1 MFSSDNK
8 KPKQTTSMETSTQQ
22 NVIAKGTKIVGDI
35 ASEGPF
41 RIDGTVEG
49 NVKTSGKVVI
59 GKSGFIK
66 GTLQGENAD
75 FEGKFS
81 GKLILSGTLSLKT
94 TAHIEGEV
102 HTSKLAV
109 EPGATFNAT
118 CSMKGTVK
126 ALPNDPVKPK
136 QQEQQQAKATQVSQR
151 PERQA

>member
-8 KPKQTTSMETSTQQ
+8 KTKQTMETSTSQ
-22 NVIAKGTKIVGDI
+22 NIIAQGTKIVGDI
-35 ASEGPF
+35 ASQGAF

-49 NVKTSGKVVI
+49 NVKTSGKVVV

-81 GKLILSGTLSLKT
+81 GKLILSGTLSLKA

-102 HTSKLAV
+102 HITKLAV

-118 CSMKGTVK
+118 CSMKGAVK
-126 ALPNDPVKPK
+126 SLTNEPAKP
-136 QQEQQQAKATQVSQR
+136 QQTEASKR

>member
-1 MFSSDNK
+1 MFSSDSK
-8 KPKQTTSMETSTQQ
+8 KPKQHRSMETSTQQ
-22 NVIAKGTKIVGDI
+22 NVIAQGTKIVGDI
-35 ASEGPF
+35 ASQGPF

-49 NVKTSGKVVI
+49 NVKTSGKIVI

-81 GKLILSGTLSLKT
+81 GKLILSGTLSLKS

-102 HTSKLAV
+102 HTTKLAV

-126 ALPNDPVKPK
+126 ALSNESIKSK
-136 QQEQQQAKATQVSQR
+136 QPEQATQR
-151 PERQA
+151 TERQVQ

>member
-8 KPKQTTSMETSTQQ
+8 KPKQQKSMETSTQQ
-22 NVIAKGTKIVGDI
+22 NIIAQGTKIVGDI
-35 ASEGPF
+35 ASQGPF

-49 NVKTSGKVVI
+49 NVKTSGKIVI

-81 GKLILSGTLSLKT
+81 GKLILSGTLSLKS

-126 ALPNDPVKPK
+126 ALTNEPTKPK
-136 QQEQQQAKATQVSQR
+136 QPEQTTQR

>member
-1 MFSSDNK
+1 MFSSDSK
-8 KPKQTTSMETSTQQ
+8 KSKQYTTMETSTQQ
-22 NVIAKGTKIVGDI
+22 NIIAQGTKIVGDI
-35 ASEGPF
+35 ASQGPF
-41 RIDGTVEG
+41 RIDGIVEG
-49 NVKTSGKVVI
+49 NVKTSGKVVV
-59 GKSGFIK
+59 GKSGLIK

-81 GKLILSGTLSLKT
+81 GKLILTGTLSLKS

-126 ALPNDPVKPK
+126 SLSNEPVKSK
-136 QQEQQQAKATQVSQR
+136 QPEPQPQQVKTTQR
-151 PERQA
+151 PERQV

>member
-8 KPKQTTSMETSTQQ
+8 KSKYALSMETSTQQ
-22 NVIAKGTKIVGDI
+22 NIIAQGTKIVGDI

-81 GKLILSGTLSLKT
+81 GKLILSGTLSLKS

-126 ALPNDPVKPK
+126 TLPNEPAKPK
-136 QQEQQQAKATQVSQR
+136 QPEQTTQRQQG
-151 PERQA
+151 

>member
-1 MFSSDNK
+1 MFSSDKNS
-8 KPKQTTSMETSTQQ
+8 KQEPMETSTQQ
-22 NVIAKGTKIVGDI
+22 NIIAKGTKIVGDV
-35 ASEGPF
+35 ASQGPF
-41 RIDGTVEG
+41 RIDGTIEG

-59 GKSGFIK
+59 GKTGFIK

-81 GKLILSGTLSLKT
+81 GKLILSGTLSLKS

-126 ALPNDPVKPK
+126 ALPNEPVKP
-136 QQEQQQAKATQVSQR
+136 QAQQATIPK
-151 PERQA
+151 ERQGS

>member
-8 KPKQTTSMETSTQQ
+8 KPKNALRMETSTQQ
-22 NVIAKGTKIVGDI
+22 NIIAHGTKIVGDI
-35 ASEGPF
+35 ASQGPF

-49 NVKTSGKVVI
+49 NVKTSGKVVV

-81 GKLILSGTLSLKT
+81 GKLILSGTLSLKS

-126 ALPNDPVKPK
+126 SLSNEPIKTK
-136 QQEQQQAKATQVSQR
+136 QPEQITQRQQG
-151 PERQA
+151 